1 MGVRKLFLPLGGRAR
16 RGGGGGGGFQ
26 NPETSFFPLSPPP
39 TRRSFIGIA
48 KGGGVTCEMSSMWSI
63 LWNKVPHMKI
73 VQIVLDKKLLHAA
86 DQAAKRTKRNRSALV
101 RDALREHLRRLELR
115 ASEER
120 DRQGY
125 SRQSQAD
132 AEARGWES
140 EATWPEDRKN
150 SARRGSALP
159 VCRARQET
167 TGPRAH
173 PQQRHRVFIHGHGC
187 ACHFHHSRRAIGSRS
202 E

>member
-1 MGVRKLFLPLGGRAR
+1 MGCNSL
-16 RGGGGGGGFQ
+16 
-26 NPETSFFPLSPPP
+26 LSNVFYVEY
-39 TRRSFIGIA
+39 TVEYIQ
-48 KGGGVTCEMSSMWSI
+48 
-63 LWNKVPHMKI
+63 HMKI

-140 EATWPEDRKN
+140 EATWPE
-150 SARRGSALP
+150 
-159 VCRARQET
+159 E
-167 TGPRAH
+167 
-173 PQQRHRVFIHGHGC
+173 
-187 ACHFHHSRRAIGSRS
+187 
-202 E
+202 